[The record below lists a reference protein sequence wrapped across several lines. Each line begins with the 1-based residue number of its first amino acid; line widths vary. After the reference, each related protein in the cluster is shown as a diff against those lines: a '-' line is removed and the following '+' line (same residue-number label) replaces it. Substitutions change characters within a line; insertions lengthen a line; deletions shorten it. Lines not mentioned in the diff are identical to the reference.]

1 MKKILFALSM
11 ILFLAGCSK
20 DDDAVATPP
29 KIAITIP
36 AIGFATDI
44 MQWFRVKP
52 QVESET
58 VSTYKWLV
66 NGQEVSTTTDLSYVF
81 ATAGTYNIE
90 FKAKNAAG
98 ESNKTFTVIVSAKA
112 YFNGI
117 KNVFDFFPA
126 PGQFTNGLPEYVAG
140 DTDETMR
147 AKAQKAI
154 TTDDSMISLGGYG
167 GYVVM
172 GFDHTVINK
181 EGNDFIVLGNAFPNW
196 AEPGIIMV
204 SYDANGNGKP
214 DDEWFEIAGSEHVKP
229 TTIKN
234 YELTYYKPATE
245 PEDPSEPNY
254 IRWTDNQGKTGYVSK
269 NPFHGQPFYP
279 LWKGNTITF
288 KGTYLQSNAFDQSG
302 TGTYWVC
309 PAYDW
314 GYADNWSD
322 ADDKAQIDINWAV
335 NAKGES
341 VKLKGIDFVK
351 VYNSNRAEAG
361 WLGEVST
368 EVSGFKDL
376 NLP

>member
-1 MKKILFALSM
+1 MKKILFTLS
-11 ILFLAGCSK
+11 IVLFLAGCSK
-20 DDDAVATPP
+20 DDDAVQNPP
-29 KIAITIP
+29 KIEITIP
-36 AIGFATDI
+36 ANGFVADK
-44 MQWFRVKP
+44 MQWFSVKP
-52 QVESET
+52 QVGSEIEN
-58 VSTYKWLV
+58 TYKWFV
-66 NGQEVSTTTDLSYVF
+66 NNKEVSTTADLSYVF

-90 FKAKNAAG
+90 FKAKNGVG
-98 ESNKTFTVIVSAKA
+98 ESSKSFTVTVNDKA
-112 YFNGI
+112 YLNRI

-126 PGQFTNGLPEYVAG
+126 PGQFTNGLPQYEAG

-147 AKAQKAI
+147 AKAEKAI
-154 TTDDSMISLGGYG
+154 TTDNSMISLGGFG
-167 GYVVM
+167 GYVTF

-181 EGNDFIVLGNAFPNW
+181 EGSDFIVLGNAFSNW

-204 SYDANGNGKP
+204 SIDANGNGKP
-214 DDEWFEIAGSEHVKP
+214 DDEWFEIAGSEHNKA

-269 NPFHGQPFYP
+269 NPFHSQPFYP
-279 LWKGNTITF
+279 SWKGNTITF
-288 KGTYLQSNAFDQSG
+288 KGTFLQSNAFDQSG
-302 TGTYWVC
+302 TGSYWVC

-314 GYADNWSD
+314 GYADNWSN
-322 ADDKAQIDINWAV
+322 ADDKAQINIDWAV
-335 NAKGES
+335 NSKGES

-368 EVSGFKDL
+368 EVAGFKDL